1 MPKIIKTH
9 AINRTKKR
17 KGDHG
22 KSCFPQGQN
31 TLKYSKGHQKRRC
44 PTMSARRT
52 HVTSK
57 NVMLQK
63 KKAKHVPVR
72 YPTNVRPGN
81 LMKMFL
87 LAMAIRHATVVNA
100 NRTGQQPNR
109 GNPNPK
115 DPTKRHVKPTTSVS
129 LTHALE
135 LLARTEPPQML
146 NVAKRQYKPTTATVT
161 MSTTE

>member
-1 MPKIIKTH
+1 MH
-9 AINRTKKR
+9 
-17 KGDHG
+17 
-22 KSCFPQGQN
+22 
-31 TLKYSKGHQKRRC
+31 
-44 PTMSARRT
+44 
-52 HVTSK
+52 
-57 NVMLQK
+57 
-63 KKAKHVPVR
+63 
-72 YPTNVRPGN
+72 PTNVRPGN

-129 LTHALE
+129 LTHAFELLARETPPHILNVAKRHPKNPTKRYVKPTTSVSLTHALE

-146 NVAKRQYKPTTATVT
+146 NVAKRQYKPTKATVT